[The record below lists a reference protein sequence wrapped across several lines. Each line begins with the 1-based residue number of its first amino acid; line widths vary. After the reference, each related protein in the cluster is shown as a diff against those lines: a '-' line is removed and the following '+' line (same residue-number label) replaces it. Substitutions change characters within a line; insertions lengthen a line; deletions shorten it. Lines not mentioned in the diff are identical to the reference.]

1 MEDITLCLRDAL
13 RTAEIGQPQQFRNL
27 TAFPLINRRAPQ
39 AGYLT
44 LNEAIMEDELTIN
57 EISEGGSVPEL
68 IIDNRSDKNVL
79 VLDGEELLG
88 AKQNR
93 IANLTVLAEAN
104 SKTVLPVSC
113 VEAGRWGYESSRA
126 EESRDFKASSR
137 VMFHRSRAAKAMALS
152 ENLKATGTYGANQSE
167 VWDHISA
174 KQERMN
180 VRSSTAAMSDT
191 FDRFAKPVEDY
202 TKSFPLQT
210 NQVGVVFA
218 IDGEIEGLDLLD
230 SAATFARILPKLV
243 RSFAID
249 AIESADRES
258 DAASAEKVHRF
269 LDRIAAAHADSYDGV
284 GLGTDIRL
292 SAPLVAGGGLV
303 HEEQMIHLAAFS
315 NGAPSSG
322 GERLHRSRANSRRYD
337 RMRRRNGDH

>member
-1 MEDITLCLRDAL
+1 MEAITNTLRAV
-13 RTAEIGQPQQFRNL
+13 EIGQPQQFRNL
-27 TAFPLINRRAPQ
+27 TAFPLLQRD
-39 AGYLT
+39 AGQPDYIT
-44 LNEAIMEDELTIN
+44 FSEALHKRTARVTEV
-57 EISEGGSVPEL
+57 SEGGSVPHLLLDNKGDEKVL
-68 IIDNRSDKNVL
+68 I
-79 VLDGEELLG
+79 LDGEELIG
-88 AKQNR
+88 AKQDR
-93 IANLTVLAEAN
+93 IANLTVLADAH
-104 SKTVLPVSC
+104 SQTVLPVSC
-113 VEAGRWGYESSRA
+113 VEAGRWSYRK
-126 EESRDFKASSR
+126 RDFSAAR
-137 VMFHRSRAAKAMALS
+137 HTMFHRARAAKAAALS

-258 DAASAEKVHRF
+258 DTASAEKVNRF

-303 HEEQMIHLAAFS
+303 HEEQLIHLAAFS